1 MRRPDWLAHA
11 NGATGLLGATIVV
24 SDTKA
29 LPAAY
34 ERLFGAGSVQ
44 MTDDIVPVHVG
55 RQRLIFAG
63 PEDFA
68 ALYPEIEPDP
78 RLAAPFI
85 ALLTV
90 SVGDIEATTDH
101 LANWHI
107 AFEAAAH
114 GRLLVPPEEASGTH
128 LEFVVARR

>member
-44 MTDDIVPVHVG
+44 MTDDIVTVRVG

-68 ALYPEIEPDP
+68 ALYPEIEPHP
-78 RLAAPFI
+78 RLAPPFI
-85 ALLTV
+85 ALV
-90 SVGDIEATTDH
+90 SLAVADIDATTAH
-101 LANWHI
+101 LAVWHI
-107 AFEAAAH
+107 AFESTAES
-114 GRLLVPPEEASGTH
+114 RLL
-128 LEFVVARR
+128 